1 MHDDDVRLPRSVRP
15 RRYDLEL
22 AVDPPG
28 GRFSGRV
35 TIALEVTAP
44 TAELVLHAVDLDT
57 EVVAIDQAGENR
69 TARLTTE
76 PAAERIHITLDRE
89 LAPGSATCTLA
100 FTGQIADGLVGLY
113 RSTFT
118 DDDGREQVIAATQF
132 EAPHAR
138 RAFPCFDEPEF
149 KAVFGVTLVV
159 AEDLVALSNG
169 PELERTPAGDGKV
182 AIRFGD
188 TIEMST
194 YLVAFIV
201 GPLEISEPVD
211 AGGVP
216 VRVVARPGRSHLT
229 GFSLQVG
236 AFALQWFSDYY
247 GIPYPAE
254 KYDLIALPDFAFGA
268 MENLGC
274 VTFRETLLLLD
285 EEAATQAELTQA
297 SLTIVHET
305 AHMWFGDLVTMKWWN
320 GIWLNEAFATFM
332 EHAGVDAF
340 RPAWKTWEDFA
351 VGRAAALDT
360 DALSNT
366 RPVEYE
372 VRSPEDADGMFDVLT
387 YQKGGSVVRM
397 LERWMSERAFRD
409 GVRHYLDRYKFS
421 NTETTDLW
429 DALESATDRP
439 ARRIMDSWIFQPG
452 FPEVI
457 ATRDGDTVTLSQQRF
472 AYGTTDTGARWT
484 IPVMVR
490 TGTGSKATTDSLLL
504 DTEEPATF
512 NAPADAL
519 VVINAGGEGFYRV
532 RYPEPWRNALVAS
545 RELTPL
551 ERFAIVDDAWASMLA
566 GRSGAPE
573 FLALARHFSGE
584 DDLVVW
590 RVLSAR
596 LRDLLRLVDGEE
608 RSRLRSIIGELA
620 TPAFEAL
627 GWEAKKGE
635 AVRTGQLRALL
646 VDVLGTVAR
655 DEEVIAR
662 ARDLWRADGADPELV
677 AAGIAVTADSGTK
690 ADFDEFV
697 TRFEHAETPQD
708 QLRYLYAL
716 GGFPAS
722 ELLLSACDMALSDKV
737 RTQNAPF
744 VLQRALR
751 NLDHGRRAWETI
763 AERWDYVEERYPKNL
778 VARMIEGATWLVDDR
793 SIAEVPAFLHA
804 HPIKEGEKV
813 IQQHL
818 ERQQTHRAV
827 WEREHD
833 RLAQALAER

>member
-1 MHDDDVRLPRSVRP
+1 
-15 RRYDLEL
+15 
-22 AVDPPG
+22 
-28 GRFSGRV
+28 
-35 TIALEVTAP
+35 
-44 TAELVLHAVDLDT
+44 
-57 EVVAIDQAGENR
+57 
-69 TARLTTE
+69 
-76 PAAERIHITLDRE
+76 
-89 LAPGSATCTLA
+89 
-100 FTGQIADGLVGLY
+100 
-113 RSTFT
+113 
-118 DDDGREQVIAATQF
+118 
-132 EAPHAR
+132 
-138 RAFPCFDEPEF
+138 
-149 KAVFGVTLVV
+149 
-159 AEDLVALSNG
+159 
-169 PELERTPAGDGKV
+169 V

-201 GPLEISEPVD
+201 GPLEISAPVD

-216 VRVVARPGRSHLT
+216 VRVISRPGRSHLT
-229 GFSLQVG
+229 QFSLDVG

-297 SLTIVHET
+297 ALTIVHET

-340 RPAWKTWEDFA
+340 RPGWKTWDDFA
-351 VGRAAALDT
+351 VGRAGALDT

-372 VRSPEDADGMFDVLT
+372 VRTPEDADGMFDVLT

-397 LERWMSERAFRD
+397 LERWMGENAFRD

-429 DALESATDRP
+429 DALETATDRP

-452 FPEVI
+452 FPEVVV
-457 ATRDGDTVTLSQQRF
+457 TRDGDTVTLSQQRF
-472 AYGTTDTGARWT
+472 AYGPTDASARWT

-490 TGTGSKATTDSLLL
+490 TGAGNGASTQSLLL
-504 DTEEPATF
+504 DTDGSVEFT
-512 NAPADAL
+512 APADAL
-519 VVINAGGEGFYRV
+519 VVVNAGGEGFYRV
-532 RYPEPWRNALVAS
+532 RYPEPWRDALAAS
-545 RELTPL
+545 GELTPL

-573 FLALARHFSGE
+573 FLALARRFGGE

-590 RVLSAR
+590 RVLAAR
-596 LRDLLRLVDGEE
+596 VRELLRLVEGDA
-608 RSRLRSIIGELA
+608 RARLRRIVGELA
-620 TPAFEAL
+620 TPSFDAL
-627 GWEAKKGE
+627 GWEPARAE
-635 AVRTGQLRALL
+635 PVRTGQLRALL
-646 VDVLGTVAR
+646 VELLGTVAR
-655 DEEVIAR
+655 DENVIAR
-662 ARDLWRADGADPELV
+662 ARDIWRADDADPELV
-677 AAGIAVTADSGTK
+677 AASIMVSADSGTK
-690 ADFDEFV
+690 AEFDEFV
-697 TRFEHAETPQD
+697 TKFEHAETPQE
-708 QLRYLYAL
+708 QLRFLYAL
-716 GGFPAS
+716 GHFPAS
-722 ELLLSACDMALSDKV
+722 ELVLTACDMALSDKV

-744 VLQRALR
+744 LLQRAMR
-751 NLDHGRRAWETI
+751 NLDHGRRAWETVT
-763 AERWDYVEERYPKNL
+763 EHWDYVEDRYPKNL

-793 SIAEVPAFLHA
+793 SVAEVPTFLHA

-813 IQQHL
+813 IEQHL
-818 ERQQTHRAV
+818 ERQQTHRAA

-833 RLAQALAER
+833 RLTSSLNADPA